1 MRAPRLG
8 LALVLLIGLAACS
21 RPGRDGG
28 VSGSNLQLINAGDE
42 SVAKV
47 CASDETLDGLKALA
61 LNSVDTAKTTP
72 PINEADR
79 TELATGGH
87 VVLDT
92 PTLGSFDKT
101 TRKVTCH
108 AAVSFVW
115 PPDVMDRLKAA
126 NGAKTWTFTPIEG
139 DYTIQPQADE
149 RALVYA
155 MDGTIQ
161 DKAMST
167 VLSVLKT
174 LARAEIAAQA
184 PPPISG
190 FSASRSAAASDPS
203 VDPDATGDTS
213 RRSSTT
219 VN

>member
-8 LALVLLIGLAACS
+8 LALVLVFGLAACS
-21 RPGRDGG
+21 RSERE
-28 VSGSNLQLINAGDE
+28 SATSSSNLELISAGDE
-42 SVAKV
+42 DVAKV

-61 LNSVDTAKTTP
+61 LHAAETAKTTP
-72 PINEADR
+72 PINPADL

-87 VVLDT
+87 AVLDT
-92 PTLGSFDKT
+92 PTLSSFDKT

-108 AAVSFVW
+108 AQVSFVW

-126 NGAKTWTFTPIEG
+126 NAAKTWTFTPLDG
-139 DYTIQPQADE
+139 DYTLQPQADE
-149 RALVYA
+149 RAVVYVL
-155 MDGTIQ
+155 DGATQ
-161 DKAMST
+161 DKAT
-167 VLSVLKT
+167 AAVLSALKT

-184 PPPISG
+184 PPPVSG
-190 FSASRSAAASDPS
+190 TSVSRAAAASDPS

-213 RRSSTT
+213 MRASKT

>member
-21 RPGRDGG
+21 RSGRDVGG
-28 VSGSNLQLINAGDE
+28 GGSNLELINAGDE

-61 LNSVDTAKTTP
+61 LHGVDTAKTTP
-72 PINEADR
+72 PINQADL
-79 TELATGGH
+79 TELSTGGH
-87 VVLDT
+87 AVLDT
-92 PTLGSFDKT
+92 PTLASFDKT

-108 AAVSFVW
+108 AKVSFVW

-126 NGAKTWTFTPIEG
+126 NAAKTWTFTPIDG
-139 DYTIQPQADE
+139 DYTVQPQADE
-149 RALVYA
+149 RAVVYA
-155 MDGTIQ
+155 LDETLQ
-161 DKAMST
+161 DKASGA
-167 VLSVLKT
+167 VLSALKT

-184 PPPISG
+184 PPVVSG
-190 FSASRSAAASDPS
+190 VSASRSAAASDPS

-213 RRSSTT
+213 RRGPTP